1 MRLYAVG
8 VDESAALPL
17 SDGEIMSALDAGRI
31 LSRFHMDKV
40 YTSSSPVS
48 REMAGIAVP
57 YLKENVWKELDVD
70 TADSLSLP
78 GSGAEENLSYF
89 MKEME
94 SEDPDVFIAV
104 FAGMAAISRMISYVR
119 GETDGFYEIN
129 PVELFSF
136 RYGKWSEEDPLSF

>member
-78 GSGAEENLSYF
+78 GSGSYENLSYF

-104 FAGMAAISRMISYVR
+104 FAGMAAISRMISC
-119 GETDGFYEIN
+119 
-129 PVELFSF
+129 
-136 RYGKWSEEDPLSF
+136 